1 MTAPSFDNGTGNE
14 PTLATD
20 QPQPAQPLQLS
31 HDMPAPRAAEASVGD
46 ASTPAPGGG
55 RVPSWVRAVV
65 RVIGSRDYIGVL
77 IAIIALT
84 LVIGIAHPAF
94 LRFSQLTDVLNQAT
108 FVAILAC
115 GMAMLLAM
123 RELDLSVGSIYALT
137 SVCAAILMKHGMN
150 SWVAA
155 LIGIGVGAALGL
167 TNGLIVQLFRLPSIV
182 ATLATLSIF
191 RGLAY
196 AITNGQQLL
205 GPSLSD
211 SFSVFASGHLFGIP
225 NTVYVMIAL
234 VAVLSGVLYYTPF
247 GYRIRSIGSNPEAAA
262 FSGIPVVRIRLLAF
276 VLMGT
281 LGGLGGVL
289 SLGYFGAG
297 DPNLGIGYELLAV
310 AAAVIGGTSLMGGK
324 ATIVGAA
331 LGSILLAVVAA
342 GLAYFSV
349 PINWNSFATGAVI
362 LLAVILDSLLRRRRT
377 NNSPRL

>member
-1 MTAPSFDNGTGNE
+1 MRVPSFDNGNE
-14 PTLATD
+14 PNQASFTPD
-20 QPQPAQPLQLS
+20 
-31 HDMPAPRAAEASVGD
+31 AAEASASGD
-46 ASTPAPGGG
+46 LSPTPGGG
-55 RVPSWVRAVV
+55 RAPSVVRSAV

-77 IAIIALT
+77 IAIVVMV
-84 LVIGIAHPAF
+84 LVIGVGHPAF

-123 RELDLSVGSIYALT
+123 RELDLSVGSVYALT
-137 SVCAAILMKHGMN
+137 SVVAAILMHNGVN

-155 LIGIGVGAALGL
+155 FIGIVVGAALGL
-167 TNGLIVQLFRLPSIV
+167 VNGLIVQLFHLPSIV

-196 AITNGQQLL
+196 AISNGTQVL
-205 GPSLSD
+205 GPSLKD
-211 SFSVFASGHLFGIP
+211 TFSIFAGGHLFGIP
-225 NTVYVMIAL
+225 NGVYVMIAL
-234 VAVLSGVLYYTPF
+234 VAALTVVLHYTPF
-247 GYRIRSIGSNPEAAA
+247 GYRIRSIGSNPDAAA
-262 FSGIPVVRIRLLAF
+262 FSGIPVVRIRLMAF

-297 DPNLGIGYELLAV
+297 DPNLGLGYELLAV

-362 LLAVILDSLLRRRRT
+362 LLAVILDSLLRRRRA

>member
-1 MTAPSFDNGTGNE
+1 MTVPSSDNSNNPKLAPSNPITS
-14 PTLATD
+14 
-20 QPQPAQPLQLS
+20 QPYQSQPA
-31 HDMPAPRAAEASVGD
+31 PAAAEAS
-46 ASTPAPGGG
+46 ASGEASSAPGDGG
-55 RVPSWVRAVV
+55 VSSTVRTVF
-65 RVIGSRDYIGVL
+65 RVIASRDYMGVL
-77 IAIIALT
+77 IAIVAMVV
-84 LVIGIAHPAF
+84 VIGIAHPAF

-123 RELDLSVGSIYALT
+123 RELDLSVGSIYAMT
-137 SVCAAILMKHGMN
+137 SVTAAILIHHGVN
-150 SWVAA
+150 SWVSAFV
-155 LIGIGVGAALGL
+155 GIAVGAALGL
-167 TNGLIVQLFRLPSIV
+167 VNGLIVQLFRLPSIV

-196 AITNGQQLL
+196 AISNGTQVL

-211 SFSVFASGHLFGIP
+211 SLSLFAGGHFLGIP
-225 NTVYVMIAL
+225 NGVYVMIAL
-234 VAVLSGVLYYTPF
+234 VALITLVLYYTPF
-247 GYRIRSIGSNPEAAA
+247 GYRVRSIGSNPEAAA
-262 FSGIPVVRIRLLAF
+262 FSGIPVVRVRLMAF

-297 DPNLGIGYELLAV
+297 DPNLGLGYELLAV

-377 NNSPRL
+377 NNNPRL